1 MYRHTPIQPSDCTLT
16 LTNTH
21 KHVKQSTSLLS
32 LIPLCHTSSKH
43 TSIYNFSTHLSPV
56 LRPARVSSALHA
68 SGLQTGTTD
77 TPPAFMHRTCM
88 TLNGV
93 RCLAST
99 TRQSGHHD
107 HTSFRHHARRGTPP
121 LRRHRVTAPLPP
133 SRHHRLHGV
142 ATMPATPL
150 TSVQQSLHT
159 HSMRVHSMTHSY
171 HTHAMQRI
179 QIYIYTQHT
188 QQHRIALDQTC
199 TYTIS
204 AHLVHDIQHRLSEE
218 TLHRDTLYPCFLI
231 FISFY
236 IHVVTLPHD
245 VYVLSFLFISV
256 FHSTQFF

>member
-1 MYRHTPIQPSDCTLT
+1 
-16 LTNTH
+16 
-21 KHVKQSTSLLS
+21 
-32 LIPLCHTSSKH
+32 
-43 TSIYNFSTHLSPV
+43 
-56 LRPARVSSALHA
+56 
-68 SGLQTGTTD
+68 
-77 TPPAFMHRTCM
+77 M

-107 HTSFRHHARRGTPP
+107 HTSSRHHARRGTPP
-121 LRRHRVTAPLPP
+121 LRRHRVTAPLPS
-133 SRHHRLHGV
+133 SRHHRLRGV

-256 FHSTQFF
+256 FHSTQFFLNFYFLFAHMVY